1 MHRARLRSV
10 GPLCSVRGLG
20 ALAALAVLLLAGH
33 ARAFH
38 VGSTFDALPG
48 KGGGGGTFYTG
59 APTER
64 GYTCAACHLNPE
76 GKIRAS
82 LSTAPAGL
90 FESRRYTPGQ
100 AYTVSLKLLNEHR
113 GLSSSRSN
121 FNGFTIVFL
130 DGKRQH
136 AGRISGYAAD
146 EYYGS
151 GSALLASAGKTVGTS
166 SWSFTWTAPPAGT
179 GAVTMYIGMVDG
191 NGADSPPTQTLTD
204 PLGDDVVMASLV
216 LSDGSTAANEDR
228 GGASSDSPAWGR
240 SVRQGAVWAA
250 LQVLSLGGL
259 HEPFANA
266 SKARARRVRRGAGR
280 RFVLRSGRRL
290 LEREQRH
297 RSVSRR
303 HLHR

>member
-1 MHRARLRSV
+1 MHRARLRPV
-10 GPLCSVRGLG
+10 GPLRFVRGLC
-20 ALAALAVLLLAGH
+20 ALAALVVLLAGGR

-64 GYTCAACHLNPE
+64 GYTCAACHLGAE

-151 GSALLASAGKTVGTS
+151 GSAILASAGKTVGTG

-179 GAVTMYIGMVDG
+179 GPVTMYLGLVDG

-216 LSDGSTAANEDR
+216 LSDGSTASLEGR
-228 GGASSDSPAWGR
+228 GGASSDSPAWER
-240 SVRQGAVWAA
+240 AVRQGAVFAA

-266 SKARARRVRRGAGR
+266 SKARARRVRRRLGR
-280 RFVLRSGRRL
+280 RHLHRSLGRL

-297 RSVSRR
+297 GSVPRR